1 MIEIRQRPP
10 SAVSPIRQRWLGHR
24 LTDATDF
31 GPRERLRS
39 AEFGC
44 RLCAVSDRGVS
55 PEATDF
61 PAGIEWAP
69 GKVLRVAPRDPKPY
83 GHYDVLVG
91 DDKVGAL
98 VLGGTAELARM
109 MCTEGSWCLEKRRS
123 LGWELIIE
131 SSDGQHVGWYSGRKW
146 LPGGTIS
153 LTDGT
158 RGDLRRSFGR
168 RWKLQKTDS
177 NERFLE
183 IRRSGAPSAQTVVVT
198 IRSLPRGPTEG
209 RLLVLTSCA
218 VLMLDRM
225 MGFGAIS
232 SAQ

>member
-1 MIEIRQRPP
+1 MLVAPERK
-10 SAVSPIRQRWLGHR
+10 RWLDHR
-24 LTDATDF
+24 LTDATER
-31 GPRERLRS
+31 GPRESPRS

-44 RLCAVSDRGVS
+44 TLCAVSDWGVS
-55 PEATDF
+55 AEATDF
-61 PAGIEWAP
+61 AAGIEWAP

-83 GHYDVLVG
+83 GCYYDVLVG

-109 MCTEGSWCLEKRRS
+109 MCAEGSWCLQKRRS
-123 LGWELIIE
+123 LGWELIVE

-146 LPGGTIS
+146 LPGGTVS

-158 RGDLRRSFGR
+158 RADLRRSFVR
-168 RWKLQKTDS
+168 RWKLRESDS
-177 NERFLE
+177 NEQLLE

-198 IRSLPRGPTEG
+198 IRSLPQGPTEG